1 MVKQKIPS
9 AVRNKVWNEYIGIDK
24 ANDKCFCCNSEP
36 ITKANFECGHII
48 SEHSG
53 GEINIKNLRPVC
65 SACNKSVGTK
75 NMLDFMK
82 QYHFDIR
89 KDFYKNKFNEYSNNF
104 FENKRDYI
112 KNLLKILNKERANNF
127 NDLIIIGSIL
137 SNFDQNLLIDFIEF
151 SEQSNKF

>member
-24 ANDKCFCCNSEP
+24 SNDKCFCCNSEP
-36 ITKANFECGHII
+36 ITRANFECGHII
-48 SEHSG
+48 SEYSG
-53 GEINIKNLRPVC
+53 GEVNLKNLRPIC

-89 KDFYKNKFNEYSNNF
+89 KDFYKNEINDNSNIF
-104 FENKRDYI
+104 FDNKKGFCRR
-112 KNLLKILNKERANNF
+112 LLKLLDKRWANNY
-127 NDLIIIGSIL
+127 NDLINIC
-137 SNFDQNLLIDFIEF
+137 
-151 SEQSNKF
+151 